1 MKILIKCVIII
12 SKVIIFE
19 NFGKSTEINKKYKK
33 KSLRQISD
41 LVSQCLDCYDDYQ
54 WNKESANRYYE
65 DQQHIIKK
73 NKQLIE
79 QTLKNSVEIDWKKE
93 AEPNIDI

>member
-1 MKILIKCVIII
+1 MMSVKYITHLNNRI
-12 SKVIIFE
+12 SIDIV
-19 NFGKSTEINKKYKK
+19 NRYYKKYKQT
-33 KSLRQISD
+33 SLRQISD

-65 DQQHIIKK
+65 DQQHLIKK